1 MCNTLFSET
10 NQFQRDIMNEL
21 KNLLRTYLDGKV
33 PREKQ
38 ALYAL
43 QYLMHKMEHPNSK
56 CCCIIFRFIKIYWK
70 NQTLQ

>member
-1 MCNTLFSET
+1 MDE
-10 NQFQRDIMNEL
+10 R

-43 QYLMHKMEHPNSK
+43 QNLMHKMEHPNSK
-56 CCCIIFRFIKIYWK
+56 YRRAKMLLYSINVEYTISDEK
-70 NQTLQ
+70 N